1 MMEKKVIEKKNWVSS
16 FNLIGK
22 PKISEEY
29 TFKID
34 QRSEQSKWVYNSMN
48 LGIDCGEKYGVIYCE
63 GMGGY
68 GEENKNVIYAHGK
81 NDDGTDDFSKQIVVD
96 WDDRFNEDVLEKIG
110 DMSFITI
117 GLRKTDKG
125 KTHYEKFLSMY
136 DAIAYVKEYLREDM
150 VVNVRGTL
158 KYSVYNDVVQV
169 RKNITNIALSN
180 AEDASKYKASFSQS
194 ILIDKDS
201 ASLKNIDK
209 DKGVMY
215 VDAKVLD
222 FLKEYNGIKL
232 VNAKGEEKGGQ
243 FPYDKQFEFEFPDL
257 SNEKQCKLICDK
269 LFKVKKDITQIN
281 FEGEFIEGGAS
292 VTATWDDVPNDIKE
306 LVAMGLY
313 TEEQALARCSSNGN
327 RERRMVLKNPVIR
340 MVGEDKDNKV
350 PVIQVFEEQYKEED
364 LILDYLFANNKS
376 DEDIELPFEAD
387 SVASG
392 DDSMDWIN
400 QL

>member
-1 MMEKKVIEKKNWVSS
+1 MMEKKVIERKNWVSS

-34 QRSEQSKWVYNSMN
+34 ERSEKSKWVYNSMN
-48 LGIDCGEKYGVIYCE
+48 LGIDCGEKFGVIYCE

-68 GEENKNVIYAHGK
+68 SEENKNVIYAHGK
-81 NDDGTDDFSKQIVVD
+81 KDDGTDDFSKQIVVD
-96 WDDRFNEDVLEKIG
+96 WEDRFNDDVLEEIG
-110 DMSFITI
+110 DLSFITI
-117 GLRKTDKG
+117 GLQKTDKG
-125 KTHYEKFLSMY
+125 KTHYKKFLSMY
-136 DAIAYVKEYLREDM
+136 DAIAYVKEYLKEDM

-169 RKNITNIALSN
+169 RKNITNIALST
-180 AEDASKYKASFSQS
+180 AEDASKYKATFTQS
-194 ILIDKDS
+194 VLIDKDS

-215 VDAKVLD
+215 VDTKVLD

-232 VNAKGEEKGGQ
+232 VNAKGEEKGSQ

-257 SNEKQCKLICDK
+257 QNEKQCKLICDK
-269 LFKVKKDITQIN
+269 LFKVKKGITQIN
-281 FEGEFIEGGAS
+281 FEGEFIEGGAV
-292 VTATWDDVPNDIKE
+292 VTVTMDDVPDEIKE

-313 TEEQALARCSSNGN
+313 TEEQALAKCSANGN
-327 RERRMVLKNPVIR
+327 RERRMVLKNPVIK

-350 PVIQVFEEQYKEED
+350 PVLQVFEEQYNEED
-364 LILDYLFANNKS
+364 LILDYLFVNESN
-376 DEDIELPFEAD
+376 EDDGLPFEAE